1 MAFLKEINDN
11 KDSLLQLVN
20 DLLDYSKIEANTLEY
35 NDGEVDVNAL
45 MMKSVRRRICCS
57 HPTGIQVSL

>member
-20 DLLDYSKIEANTLEY
+20 DLLDYSKIEANTLAVSY
-35 NDGEVDVNAL
+35 THLGFRSFGCTRFHAGHDGHYPESWL
-45 MMKSVRRRICCS
+45 E
-57 HPTGIQVSL
+57 